1 MLVNIILVIIAI
13 IGGGILIF
21 FISCAYKQYK
31 RDTNSEYIE
40 LFPKKEMYIENA
52 YEGDRFNMSDNEKKD
67 SEKWAITQRGSVR
80 IACGAYFT
88 SDEYTKYRER
98 VLKTNLP

>member
-1 MLVNIILVIIAI
+1 MLINIILVIFAMV
-13 IGGGILIF
+13 GGGILIF
-21 FISCAYKQYK
+21 FISRICKQYK
-31 RDTNSEYIE
+31 GNVDSEYIE
-40 LFPKKEMYIENA
+40 LFPREEMYIENA

-80 IACGAYFT
+80 IACGVYFT

-98 VLKTNLP
+98 VLKTDLP